1 MSREKSLIKNTVI
14 LGIGYVIPGLVSFLT
29 LPIYTAMLTKAEY
42 GTYDLITILVSLLLP
57 IASLQIKMAAFR
69 FVLESR
75 GNEEKIKKYIS
86 TICIFAVIIIGICLV
101 ITSAVLPGIS
111 AINRVLIGLY
121 LFQEMIVDLLKQ
133 LARGLGVLKKYV
145 MAISINS
152 VLTLIFAAVLLS
164 GLDKG
169 LPGLLLALNIA
180 LLFANIYLIGALK
193 IPQRV
198 SYRYFSKKCL
208 KEMLAYSVPMIPNAI
223 SLWVVKL
230 SDRVI
235 VTWFLGLEM
244 NAIYAV
250 ANKIPYLLSE
260 VTGVFN
266 LAWQE
271 NASLAIEDED
281 AEEYYS
287 NMSQTIIEVLIGGMA
302 VLIAGT
308 PILFKIFI
316 NESYGDAYNQIP
328 ILCWG
333 IFFASLSNCCGS
345 IYIALKKTK
354 IIGVTSV
361 AGAIINL
368 LVNVALIGKIGL
380 YAASL
385 STAVSYVVIYSFRV
399 LQLKKYVNIKYN
411 WKKNTVSFLMLFV
424 INIIYYKK
432 YLVTDVINIGIAII
446 FAIVLNKKLLLTMYH
461 KYRKKVM

>member
-223 SLWVVKL
+223 SLWV
-230 SDRVI
+230 
-235 VTWFLGLEM
+235 EM

-250 ANKIPYLLSE
+250 ANKSPYLLSE

-316 NESYGDAYNQIP
+316 NESYGEAYNQIP

-361 AGAIINL
+361 AGAMINL